1 MVEPSVPEPIHLNC
15 RITDRQAGLRLD
27 QAAAELFTDFSRA
40 RLQAWIRDGSL
51 TLEGRQAQPKQR
63 VAGGEMLRLRARPEP
78 SGPARAEVMPLDLL
92 FEDPD
97 ILVLNKP
104 AGLVVHPAAGNPDGT
119 LLNGLL
125 HFDSALAELPRAGIV
140 HRLDKD
146 TTGVMVV
153 ARSLRAHTRLVRQLQ
168 ARSMS
173 RIYEAV
179 ACGRTPSK
187 GMVDEPIAR
196 DPRNRQRMAVVASG
210 RAAVTRYRLL
220 HAYAHFSHLQVA
232 LETGRTH
239 QIRVHMQHLGFP
251 LAGDPKYG
259 PDRSITRNWPAEIA
273 DVVSQLGRQALH
285 ARKLR
290 LDHPV
295 TGESCEFEAPLPADF
310 ARLLA
315 ALEQLDS

>member
-1 MVEPSVPEPIHLNC
+1 MPDPISLAH
-15 RITDRQAGLRLD
+15 RVGDAQAGLRLD
-27 QAAAELFTDFSRA
+27 QAAAELFTDYSRA

-51 TLEGRQAQPKQR
+51 TLEGRPAQPKQR
-63 VAGGEMLRLRARPEP
+63 VSGGDLLRLRAVPEP
-78 SGPARAEVMPLDLL
+78 DGEALPQAIDLDVL
-92 FEDPD
+92 FADAD

-146 TTGVMVV
+146 TTGVLVV

-168 ARSMS
+168 ARSMR

-179 ACGRTPSK
+179 ACGPTPAE
-187 GMVDEPIAR
+187 GRVDKPIAR

-210 RAAVTRYRLL
+210 RAAVTRFRLL
-220 HAYAHFSHLQVA
+220 HAYAHFSHLEVA

-259 PDRSITRNWPAEIA
+259 PDRSLTRRWPDAVA
-273 DVVSQLGRQALH
+273 AAVQALGRQALH
-285 ARKLR
+285 ARR
-290 LDHPV
+290 LTLKHPAS
-295 TGESCEFEAPLPADF
+295 GEICDFEAPLPDDF
-310 ARLLA
+310 RGLLA
-315 ALEQLDS
+315 ALQRAEP

>member
-1 MVEPSVPEPIHLNC
+1 
-15 RITDRQAGLRLD
+15 
-27 QAAAELFTDFSRA
+27 
-40 RLQAWIRDGSL
+40 
-51 TLEGRQAQPKQR
+51 
-63 VAGGEMLRLRARPEP
+63 
-78 SGPARAEVMPLDLL
+78 
-92 FEDPD
+92 
-97 ILVLNKP
+97 
-104 AGLVVHPAAGNPDGT
+104 

-125 HFDSALAELPRAGIV
+125 HFDAALAELPRAGIV

-173 RIYEAV
+173 RIYAAV
-179 ACGRTPSK
+179 ACGRTPPA
-187 GMVDEPIAR
+187 GLVDEPIAR

-210 RAAVTRYRLL
+210 RAAVTRFRLL
-220 HAYAHFSHLQVA
+220 HAYAHFSHLEVA

-239 QIRVHMQHLGFP
+239 QIRVHMQQLGFP

-259 PDRSITRNWPAEIA
+259 PDRSITRKWPAEIA
-273 DVVSQLGRQALH
+273 EPVRDLGRQALH
-285 ARKLR
+285 ARRLR
-290 LDHPV
+290 LEHPV
-295 TGESCEFEAPLPADF
+295 TGASCEFEAPLPEDF

>member
-1 MVEPSVPEPIHLNC
+1 MNAPIRLAA
-15 RITDRQAGLRLD
+15 RIPAEQAGRRLD
-27 QAAAELFTDFSRA
+27 QVLAELFPDYSRS
-40 RLQAWIRDGSL
+40 RLSQWIKAGQVRLDERQPRPRDPVQGGEQVIIEAEL
-51 TLEGRQAQPKQR
+51 EPEGR
-63 VAGGEMLRLRARPEP
+63 VE
-78 SGPARAEVMPLDLL
+78 AEAIPLEILH
-92 FEDPD
+92 EDEA
-97 ILVLNKP
+97 ILVLYKP

-179 ACGRTPSK
+179 ACGRTPSE

-210 RAAVTRYRLL
+210 RAAVTRFRLL
-220 HAYAHFSHLQVA
+220 CGYTHFSHLEVA

-239 QIRVHMQHLGFP
+239 QIRVHLQQLGFP

-259 PDRSITRNWPAEIA
+259 PDRSITRNWPVEIA
-273 DVVSQLGRQALH
+273 TAVGDLGRQALH
-285 ARKLR
+285 ARRLR
-290 LDHPV
+290 LEHPA
-295 TGESCEFEAPLPADF
+295 TGESREFEAPLPEDLAG
-310 ARLLA
+310 LLA
-315 ALEQLDS
+315 ALKKFDS